1 MMVLYRKPNSLEGK
15 RVKKIDIVY
24 DYELL
29 KDKISEKGLTQE
41 TLATKLNMSRTSLN
55 LKLNSKS
62 NFTQTEIKVMAELL
76 NIPSKELGNYF
87 FKGFVRK
94 NVQNVEEVI

>member
-1 MMVLYRKPNSLEGK
+1 MMDLYRKPNSLEGK
-15 RVKKIDIVY
+15 RMKKIDIVY

-41 TLATKLNMSRTSLN
+41 TLAPKLNMSRTSLN

-87 FKGFVRK
+87 FKGFVQK
-94 NVQNVEEVI
+94 SVQNIKEVI

>member
-1 MMVLYRKPNSLEGK
+1 M
-15 RVKKIDIVY
+15 KKIDIVY

-29 KDKISEKGLTQE
+29 KDKISEKELTQE
-41 TLATKLNMSRTSLN
+41 TLAPKLNMSRTSLN

-94 NVQNVEEVI
+94 NVQNVEEVKLSE